1 MGMSSYI
8 LDLEDRFCDIVS
20 DAVKSSEHVSEAL
33 AVAIKNRDMVPC
45 FNEHEITEMVGDFW
59 NDFWS
64 KYNGR

>member
-1 MGMSSYI
+1 MGMSSYV
-8 LDLEDRFCDIVS
+8 LDLEDRFYDIVS

-33 AVAIKNRDMVPC
+33 AVAIKHKDMVPC
-45 FNEHEITEMVGDFW
+45 FNDYEITEMVGDFW